1 MDWRPVQDVSPP
13 LPHWLLGWTVWGLSR
28 TVCTWWD
35 GPPVPLSPNKIH
47 DSDSSPLLFVVS
59 KPTTKNS
66 RIHTLELEG
75 ATGSLNHSF
84 TLSHQ
89 RSLWKWRNSSKG
101 CSISSSLWILLN
113 VFFLPWKFPLFSTD
127 LVLTV
132 FLWTSNI
139 VLGVPAVLPQIWFH
153 RFNSLLEP
161 FSTNIGPRVL
171 TPPSRVYRN
180 HRASK
185 CDCSNVA
192 CSFFPFMK
200 EHPTNYGINPQ
211 TFQWNVGF

>member
-1 MDWRPVQDVSPP
+1 MDWRPVQDVFPP
-13 LPHWLLGWTVWGLSR
+13 LPHWLLGSTAWGLSR

-132 FLWTSNI
+132 FLWTSAGPLILSSVFLQFFHKFDFTGLILSWNLSALI
-139 VLGVPAVLPQIWFH
+139 LGLECWLSTEQ
-153 RFNSLLEP
+153 SLSEP
-161 FSTNIGPRVL
+161 S
-171 TPPSRVYRN
+171 
-180 HRASK
+180 
-185 CDCSNVA
+185 
-192 CSFFPFMK
+192 
-200 EHPTNYGINPQ
+200 
-211 TFQWNVGF
+211 GFKVWLL